1 MSMTSYVEEYNY
13 FMQQAR
19 IRCDYRS
26 DIVNSYY
33 PEYLNLVSKANRGI
47 HWLCDAFYHIL
58 EETVSEGWYFLH
70 DTEAVYVNTVKGL
83 TAELKYDIPKLEF
96 AHDVTNYISV
106 LKYLLE
112 SLRMKA
118 LPLSEISVKLHSGSQ
133 RFVVDNNDYDQLKQT
148 AILLGNT
155 ILNATNGNPSSFYT
169 TETPNNTGNVQ
180 SYGAY
185 KDVQFLCG
193 IDFHFG
199 YQYVPSSTYGGYGY
213 GTLENIEFNTNN
225 YYWVQGY
232 RKYSA
237 KDHMNSPLLENTQQL
252 LYTNGNRTFYGHP
265 MDSSLDLSY
274 PDNFFNGAETG
285 GGYSEHFLCKLELY
299 YDRPL
304 QLWNWG
310 NRG

>member
-19 IRCDYRS
+19 IRCDFRS
-26 DIVNSYY
+26 DVVNSYY
-33 PEYLNLVSKANRGI
+33 PEDLHLISKDGKDIR
-47 HWLCDAFYHIL
+47 WLCDAFYHIL

-83 TAELKYDIPKLEF
+83 KAELKYDIPKLEF

-118 LPLSEISVKLHSGSQ
+118 LPLSEISVKEHYGRQ
-133 RFVVDNNDYDQLKQT
+133 EFVVDNNDYDQLKQT
-148 AILLGNT
+148 TIILANN

-169 TETPNNTGNVQ
+169 TETTNTTGNVSSI
-180 SYGAY
+180 SYP
-185 KDVQFLCG
+185 DTQFLWQIG
-193 IDFHFG
+193 LRTG
-199 YQYVPSSTYGGYGY
+199 YQEVPSSTYGGKGY
-213 GTLENIEFNTNN
+213 GQLFNMEFNTNN

-237 KDHMNSPLLENTQQL
+237 KYSMNSPLLENTQQL
-252 LYTNGNRTFYGHP
+252 LYTNGNRTFYGHS

-274 PDNFFNGAETG
+274 PDNIFNGSETG
-285 GGYSEHFLCKLELY
+285 GNLSESFLCKLELY